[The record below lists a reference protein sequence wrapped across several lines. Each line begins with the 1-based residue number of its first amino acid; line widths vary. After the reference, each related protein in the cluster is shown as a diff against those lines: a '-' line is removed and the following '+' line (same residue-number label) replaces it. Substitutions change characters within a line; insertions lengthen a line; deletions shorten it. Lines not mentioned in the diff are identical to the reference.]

1 MNKTSTLT
9 KKRIILVFVVMII
22 LICALCVRLGYVQ
35 IVKGEEY
42 AKMAVAQQTRD
53 ELIVAK
59 RGDILDRNGE
69 ELAISASCYTLWARP
84 ANVQKG
90 SSDAEKKV
98 SLQAAATSLSG
109 ILGISEEELKETLSS
124 EKRLIKVAKY
134 LDRQTVDA
142 IKAQKVPGLEFS
154 EDVKRNYPLGNFAS
168 HVLGSVTDDN
178 KGLAG
183 IELKYNQYLSGVA
196 GRWIKNT
203 DVGGNDLSYG
213 VNDYYAA
220 EDGLNVVLTLDTVI
234 QHYVEKAINTTQE
247 DTKAD
252 RVMCIVMDPK
262 TGDVLAMAVTPDFD
276 PNNPRVPLD
285 EEEAAYLQTLPPDE
299 QVAYWNKMWRN
310 PMVSDTYE
318 PGSTFKLITTSIAL
332 EEEVTYPKENFYC
345 SGSYKV
351 AGVTLHCWRT
361 GNPHGAETLTE
372 AVGNSCNPIFIQ
384 LAQRVG
390 EDKYYD
396 YLERYG
402 LYEKTGIDFP
412 GEGLAILQ
420 NKATAGPVGL
430 ATMSYGQG
438 IAVTPIQLITA
449 VCTIGNGGKLMQP
462 RMVKALTDKEGN
474 VVKEFDTTVVR
485 QVVSKETADEMKL
498 IMEHVVA
505 EGGAGKAKI
514 PGYRIGGKTGTANKA
529 IAGGYSDE
537 TYSSFIGMAP
547 MEDPQVVVL
556 MIVDNPKGVKYGSQT
571 AAPGAKLVLEDT
583 LRYLNIEPNYSDSEK
598 QAINTGMVVVPNV
611 KGEAFSEAIGILG
624 GALLTYEVSPA
635 EAESG
640 ADFTITSQYPKAG
653 ETVKRG
659 TKIYLYK

>member
-1 MNKTSTLT
+1 MNQTAKTT
-9 KKRIILVFVVMII
+9 KKRIVLVFTIILV

-42 AKMAVAQQTRD
+42 SKLASAQQTRD
-53 ELIVAK
+53 EIVVAK
-59 RGDILDRNGE
+59 RGDIVDRNGE

-84 ANVQKG
+84 ANLQKG
-90 SSDAEKKV
+90 KNEAEKKGN
-98 SLQAAATSLSG
+98 LQTAVTSLSG
-109 ILGISEEELKETLSS
+109 ILGQPEEELNEILSS
-124 EKRLIKVAKY
+124 EKTLIKVAKY
-134 LDRQTVDA
+134 LDKETMEA
-142 IKAQKVPGLEFS
+142 IKAQKIPGLEFS
-154 EDVKRNYPLGNFAS
+154 EDTKRNYPLGNFAA

-178 KGLAG
+178 KGMSG
-183 IELKYNQYLSGVA
+183 IELKYNQYLSGVS

-234 QHYVEKAINTTQE
+234 QHYVEKAIKTTQE
-247 DTKAD
+247 NTDAD

-262 TGDVLAMAVTPDFD
+262 TGDVLAMSVTPDYD

-285 EEEAAYLQTLPPDE
+285 EEEAAYLETLSADDK
-299 QVAYWNKMWRN
+299 VAYWNKMWRN
-310 PMVSDTYE
+310 PMISDTYE

-332 EEEVTYPKENFYC
+332 EEEVTNPKENFYC
-345 SGSYKV
+345 TGSYKV
-351 AGVTLHCWRT
+351 ADVTLHCWRT

-449 VCTIGNGGKLMQP
+449 VCTIGNDGKLMQP
-462 RMVKALTDKEGN
+462 RMVKALTDKDGN

-498 IMEHVVA
+498 IMEYVVA
-505 EGGAGKAKI
+505 DGGAGKAKI

-529 IAGGYSDE
+529 VAGGYSDE

-583 LRYLNIEPNYSDSEK
+583 LRYLNIEPNYSDAEK
-598 QAINTGMVVVPNV
+598 QSLNTGMVVVPDV
-611 KGEAFSEAIGILG
+611 RGEAFSEAIGILG
-624 GALLTYEVSPA
+624 GALLSYDVS
-635 EAESG
+635 EADIAGG
-640 ADFTITSQYPKAG
+640 ADFIIGSQYPKAG

-659 TKIYLYK
+659 TTIYLYK